1 MSAPSSTPEPAA
13 FFSYVRADDEHER
26 GYLTE
31 LRRAL
36 AAEASAQTG
45 EEFLIFQDR
54 EDILWGQR
62 WRRRIEES
70 IDSSTVL
77 VAVLTPRFF
86 KSESCKDEWDRF
98 REREEKLGRD
108 DLILPIYFIR
118 VPAFGVASSDPWI
131 AEAANR
137 QYIDWTDLRFEGLSN
152 IEVRK
157 KVAQL
162 AARMIETTSA
172 EGASLPIPEQVE
184 DVDEAPGFI
193 ELIAESEE
201 AMPLFGQVIVDFAEE
216 MERLGELASAH
227 TTRIEKANAGGN
239 AAVARLTVVRQ
250 IAVAYDE
257 PATRMEGLAAE
268 YVDQLARVD
277 GGIRALIARV
287 PDLTDE
293 DDVEAARSL
302 AVSLKELAGA
312 GREGLGALD
321 GFRESLRMLMQ
332 MSSTTRPVLRRI
344 DQAVA
349 TIVPSG
355 DVFQEWSDE
364 LNAALASKQASAI
377 AQ

>member
-1 MSAPSSTPEPAA
+1 
-13 FFSYVRADDEHER
+13 
-26 GYLTE
+26 
-31 LRRAL
+31 
-36 AAEASAQTG
+36 
-45 EEFLIFQDR
+45 
-54 EDILWGQR
+54 
-62 WRRRIEES
+62 
-70 IDSSTVL
+70 
-77 VAVLTPRFF
+77 
-86 KSESCKDEWDRF
+86 
-98 REREEKLGRD
+98 
-108 DLILPIYFIR
+108 
-118 VPAFGVASSDPWI
+118 
-131 AEAANR
+131 
-137 QYIDWTDLRFEGLSN
+137 
-152 IEVRK
+152 
-157 KVAQL
+157 
-162 AARMIETTSA
+162 MIETTSA